1 MNTIEQLA
9 EELKANPL
17 TVRKWIKSKR
27 IKAIKLGN
35 HWRVSDEELE
45 RIKREG
51 LLPREEK

>member
-17 TVRKWIKSKR
+17 TVRKWIKSER